1 MELIRVGCFFWV
13 EAQPSWL
20 MCEPGCRAKNGGWT
34 PDSCYLRLSIISW
47 RYGFV
52 WKCCVPHCTQWF
64 CWSLSRFLNGYFIGN
79 IPYFQTNPYSGIL
92 GHLHITNHMAS
103 GSEHVFCPRYGPWPD
118 VLSRFGGRAVLL
130 RAWLFPGNFPPLI
143 QQSLN

>member
-1 MELIRVGCFFWV
+1 MAQLWLVTWEYIPICHWTSWKMGFHMILLYNLKYFFLACNWFALAVRWVWSNQWLI
-13 EAQPSWL
+13 
-20 MCEPGCRAKNGGWT
+20 CEPGCRAKNGGWT
-34 PDSCYLRLSIISW
+34 PYSCYLRLSIISW
-47 RYGFV
+47 RY
-52 WKCCVPHCTQWF
+52 
-64 CWSLSRFLNGYFIGN
+64 N
-79 IPYFQTNPYSGIL
+79 GIL

-103 GSEHVFCPRYGPWPD
+103 ASEHVFSPPRYGPWPD